1 MFNVIVDGR
10 PVSVP
15 RGSTIL
21 EAARKLEI
29 EIPTFCDHKH
39 LFPYGSCRMCVVELE
54 GSDRLFASCVTPVTD
69 KMEIYTDTARVK
81 AARETV
87 LELLL
92 TYHPLE
98 CPVCPQSGR
107 CMLQDMTF
115 EHGKDSGRFGSVGVD
130 KRIDYLS
137 PLIEMNQNRCILC
150 GRCVRICDEVQGEG
164 ELDFVNRGFPTVVE
178 PSFERPMDCEFC
190 GQCVQACPVGSLY
203 SRIYKHTAPSWE
215 LTPVRTTCPF
225 CGVGCTLNLEVKGDH
240 IYHVLGVDDEGSNND
255 GNLCCKGRFG
265 YEYVHSPERIM
276 QPMVR
281 KGEDLEP
288 ATWEEAY
295 DRIKEGFGRI
305 RDEHGPDA
313 LGGIASARC
322 TNEENYLFQKFMRA
336 AIGTNNIDSVA
347 RFGHFPG
354 MEALLKAFGVGAP
367 TNSLA
372 DLAHTDLIFA
382 IDSNITEDDH
392 VAGLKVL
399 KRVRYGGAQLIV
411 ANSRKI
417 KLTKFSDAWMRHRP
431 GSSVAL
437 LNSMAW
443 VVLEEGLED
452 EEFCR
457 KRVGGIDDLRA
468 FLKDYAPEKTAA
480 ITGVAAEAVREA
492 ARAIAS
498 SANVTILLTLGG
510 ASPYT
515 GEDTVAAAANLA
527 LITGNVGRQGAGII
541 PLSEYNNVQGSM
553 DVGALAQFL
562 PGYQS
567 VTDSGIRSW
576 FEETWGVDLPG
587 KPGLEAMEMFAAA
600 KEGKLRGLYIMGEN
614 PLSAFPDRES
624 VIDGLSS
631 LDFLVVQDMFLT
643 QTALFADVVLPTS
656 GGPEKNGTFTNTD
669 RRVQR
674 VRKAIKSPGDTRDD
688 WRILTDL
695 SAAMGYPAEYADV
708 MEITEEIASVVPFYA
723 GITPERLEGNG
734 LHWPCPREDHPGTDF
749 LHENRF
755 PSGLGRTRAIDGR
768 LQKKSSA
775 NYPFLLVPG
784 LLLYHSGTTTTRAKG
799 LNEVA
804 PIALAEINPE
814 DARKL
819 DVKSGDWVKLTSL
832 RGMVDIKVLVT
843 DKTMEGTIFAPT
855 HYHGTPVNAL
865 LTYDHVNENAVT
877 SVSVERIEKRLEDER
892 TEPVEGQVTRLKKI
906 VKDIQKKRQRAH
918 HGQGSDAS
926 GG

>member
-1 MFNVIVDGR
+1 MFNVTVDGR

-15 RGSTIL
+15 RGATIL
-21 EAARKLEI
+21 DAARTLEI
-29 EIPTFCDHKH
+29 DIPTFCDHKH

-69 KMEIYTDTARVK
+69 GMEIYTDTARVK

-107 CMLQDMTF
+107 CLLQDMTF
-115 EHGKDSGRFGSVGVD
+115 EHGKDSGRFGPVAVD

-150 GRCVRICDEVQGEG
+150 GRCVRICDEVQAEG

-178 PSFERPMDCEFC
+178 PSFARPMNCEFC

-225 CGVGCTLNLEVKGDH
+225 CGVGCTLNLEVKGDR
-240 IYHVLGVDDEGSNND
+240 IYHVLGVDDEGTNNE

-265 YEYVHSPERIM
+265 YEYVHSPERIT
-276 QPMVR
+276 QPLVR
-281 KGEDLEP
+281 KGEELEP

-295 DRIKEGFGRI
+295 DRIREGLGRI

-336 AIGTNNIDSVA
+336 VIGTNNVDSVA

-372 DLAHTDLIFA
+372 DLAHSDLIFA

-399 KRVRYGGAQLIV
+399 RRVRYGGAKLIV
-411 ANSRKI
+411 ANSREI
-417 KLTKFSDAWMRHRP
+417 KLTRFSDAWMRHRP
-431 GSSVAL
+431 GTSVAL
-437 LNSMAW
+437 LNSMAF

-452 EEFCR
+452 KEFCR
-457 KRVGGIDDLRA
+457 RRVAGTDDLRG
-468 FLKDYAPEKTAA
+468 FLKDYAPEKTASV
-480 ITGVAAEAVREA
+480 TGVDGDAVREA
-492 ARAIAS
+492 ARTIAS
-498 SANVTILLTLGG
+498 TGNVTILLTLGG

-527 LITGNVGRQGAGII
+527 LITGNVGRKGAGII

-562 PGYQS
+562 PGYQD
-567 VTDSGIRSW
+567 VADSGIRAW
-576 FEETWGVDLPG
+576 FEQAWGVELSPE
-587 KPGLEAMEMFAAA
+587 PGLEAMHMFAAA
-600 KEGKLRGLYIMGEN
+600 KEGKLRGMYIMGEN

-624 VIDGLSS
+624 VIDGLSN

-674 VRKAIKSPGDTRDD
+674 VRKAISPPGETRDD
-688 WRILTDL
+688 WRILADL
-695 SAAMGYPAEYADV
+695 SGAMGYPVDFSDA
-708 MEITEEIASVVPFYA
+708 MEITEEIARVVPFYA
-723 GITPERLEGNG
+723 GIKPERLEETG
-734 LHWPCPREDHPGTDF
+734 LHWPCPRDDHPGTDV

-755 PSGLGRTRAIDGR
+755 PSGLGRARAVDGR
-768 LQKKSSA
+768 LQRKSSA
-775 NYPFLLVPG
+775 NYPFVLVPG

-804 PIALAEINPE
+804 PTALAEINPK

-832 RGMVDIKVLVT
+832 RGIVDIKVLVT

-855 HYHGTPVNAL
+855 HYDGTPVNAL
-865 LTYDHVNENAVT
+865 LTYDQVKENSVT
-877 SVSVERIEKRLEDER
+877 NVSVERIEKRVEDER
-892 TEPVEGQVTRLKKI
+892 TEPLEGQVTRLKKI
-906 VKDIQKKRQRAH
+906 VKDIQEKRQRTRQ
-918 HGQGSDAS
+918 GQGSDVS